1 MLARFLVRRGPP
13 TVSVDD
19 GSAELG
25 TACCRLVRR
34 HQFQMSH
41 VVASVHRT
49 RLTEPM
55 RRPQREHENRD
66 IWEKLQCRVT
76 TVRHETRFK
85 WRVPLLVAVVFL
97 LAVAIASVVL
107 FLNWRSDGLTE
118 TRQLCGQRCTSE
130 DLDRLKRF
138 LDLDERPTCCMGVT
152 SALSGIAETS
162 VLPQCASIRDARA
175 ATSRGAAPDPRLSP
189 PRLAFHSARHSACH
203 VAADC
208 SSGNSYARRVP
219 SVSSTRMQVRRSF
232 IG

>member
-1 MLARFLVRRGPP
+1 MQALP
-13 TVSVDD
+13 TKNVEFFSQPQCPLGSPRSGVGGSPHPSAVDD

-41 VVASVHRT
+41 VVASVHRA

-107 FLNWRSDGLTE
+107 FLNWRSDVMTE
-118 TRQLCGQRCTSE
+118 TRQSCGQRCTSE

-138 LDLDERPTCCMGVT
+138 LDLDEPTY
-152 SALSGIAETS
+152 
-162 VLPQCASIRDARA
+162 VLYGRYLGLVWDCRD
-175 ATSRGAAPDPRLSP
+175 LSP
-189 PRLAFHSARHSACH
+189 PP
-203 VAADC
+203 V
-208 SSGNSYARRVP
+208 RVDP
-219 SVSSTRMQVRRSF
+219 RRSRCDQPRSRS
-232 IG
+232 